1 MPIKN
6 TEEADLRPLYAS
18 WHLLILRFEN
28 IENNGDTV
36 LIILSYDSLV
46 GVGSVRFNVATFF
59 S

>member
-28 IENNGDTV
+28 IENDGDTV
-36 LIILSYDSLV
+36 LIVLSYDSLV
-46 GVGSVRFNVATFF
+46 GVGSV
-59 S
+59 

>member
-6 TEEADLRPLYAS
+6 TEEADLWPLYAS

-36 LIILSYDSLV
+36 LIVLSYDSLV
-46 GVGSVRFNVATFF
+46 GVGSV
-59 S
+59 